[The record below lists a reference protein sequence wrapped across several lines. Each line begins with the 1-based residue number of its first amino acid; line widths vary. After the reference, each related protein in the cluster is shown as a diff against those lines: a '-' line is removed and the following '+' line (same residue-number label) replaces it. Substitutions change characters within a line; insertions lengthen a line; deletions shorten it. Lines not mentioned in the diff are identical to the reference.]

1 MVKFFLYSSKT
12 IPKQQKC
19 IFIGNF
25 VSYAQQMIFFSSFV
39 RHKCKMHQYLVISR
53 AN

>member
-1 MVKFFLYSSKT
+1 MSKT
-12 IPKQQKC
+12 VPKPQNC

-39 RHKCKMHQYLVISR
+39 RHKCKMQQYSGISG

>member
-1 MVKFFLYSSKT
+1 MVKFILRSSKT
-12 IPKQQKC
+12 IPKRQKC

-39 RHKCKMHQYLVISR
+39 RQKRKMRRYLVISQ